1 MAYSKTTWVD
11 RLVQFPGRF
20 TKSNETS
27 GSVTLAADP
36 GTVTAAGTPLSAAN
50 LNNMENG
57 IDAAL
62 EKAGGTMTGA
72 LTMPAG
78 TAAAPTI
85 KDVNDTDTGIF
96 FPSAGKFGIS
106 TNGVSRLEVGTAG
119 VVTIGGSN
127 VGAKLLSFTS
137 VNGSVTSTAYS
148 AIVSF
153 KWETAYAANCTIYFE
168 VNGYSSVSGST
179 AYFEL
184 YNTTDAAQ
192 VVELTTTS
200 NSLTTMITSSSIS
213 LTAGKTYTIRAKH
226 GNASYSAVMLC
237 GYLKIV

>member
-1 MAYSKTTWVD
+1 MPYVKTTWVD

-36 GTVTAAGTPLSAAN
+36 GTVTAAGTPISAAN

-85 KDVNDTDTGIF
+85 RDVNDTDTGIF

-106 TNGVSRLEVGTAG
+106 TNGVSRLEVGTTG
-119 VVTIGGSN
+119 IVTIGGDN
-127 VGAKLLSFTS
+127 VGAKLISICGVHSTPNTTYS
-137 VNGSVTSTAYS
+137 RTAY
-148 AIVSF
+148 F
-153 KWETAYAANCTIYFE
+153 KWKTPYSTKGTITLE
-168 VNGYSSVSGST
+168 VNGYQSVGGTGS
-179 AYFEL
+179 FEL
-184 YNTTDAAQ
+184 WNQTDSAQ
-192 VVELTTTS
+192 VTEITTTS
-200 NSLTTMITSSSIS
+200 TTDSNIIESASFSLTD
-213 LTAGKTYTIRAKH
+213 GKTYAIRIKSSTGSSQCVILA
-226 GNASYSAVMLC
+226 GF
-237 GYLKIV
+237 LKII